1 MITIGKF
8 IDLTGQNFGKLTVIE
23 PAAQRDSIGSVRWLC
38 RCSCGSET
46 VVSAYN
52 LKSGNTRSCGCL
64 KKERIRVDLTGQIFG
79 KLTVIAPTDQR
90 GSTGGV
96 KWLCKCSC
104 GNEVIVKASN
114 LRNGTTKSCGCLRK
128 ERAIEMNKKYNVFE
142 KKGDVCVGYTTSGTT
157 FLIDAEDLDKVSKYC
172 WCENDQGYIRS
183 NIGDRTYVLLH
194 RFVLNINDKRI
205 IDHKNRNKKDNRKTN
220 LRIANKQQNAINC
233 GVYRN
238 NTTGVKGVRK
248 SKNGER
254 YVSYIGK
261 DDRIIHI
268 GTYDTLEEA
277 RQARVEKEI
286 ELFGEF
292 AFQDEKGG
300 DLT

>member
-1 MITIGKF
+1 M
-8 IDLTGQNFGKLTVIE
+8 
-23 PAAQRDSIGSVRWLC
+23 
-38 RCSCGSET
+38 
-46 VVSAYN
+46 
-52 LKSGNTRSCGCL
+52 
-64 KKERIRVDLTGQIFG
+64 
-79 KLTVIAPTDQR
+79 
-90 GSTGGV
+90 
-96 KWLCKCSC
+96 
-104 GNEVIVKASN
+104 
-114 LRNGTTKSCGCLRK
+114 
-128 ERAIEMNKKYNVFE
+128 
-142 KKGDVCVGYTTSGTT
+142 
-157 FLIDAEDLDKVSKYC
+157 IDAEDLDKVSKYC

-220 LRIANKQQNAINC
+220 LRITNKQQNAINC